1 MDNPTLI
8 KKIGETPPVVADV
21 KKLFQVVYTE
31 KKQKEE
37 EESDPIPKI
46 KVSSFLSKMSF
57 YYEKI
62 RNSVDY
68 KEDHLFRKN
77 AIERILKRELIIQ
90 GSIKAPESNKVS
102 EHLLTE
108 LIRASYLPDNKIPE
122 IKIDEIGR
130 VVEKYIKFKD
140 YILDYKDYAKGTTRN
155 ELVNW
160 IIMLAAC
167 DIEERL
173 SSSEVNKT
181 IIKGAYDILNDI
193 IDLPPDSSYSEDREI
208 QIYIAIE
215 RKILKFDNAMI
226 SFVLFKYYNQKWSE
240 AIDEQ
245 ISYIAE
251 NLDVLKD
258 QIDEQIDHPF
268 RAKLNRIASIYAL
281 FFTILTEVV
290 QKNPKET
297 YYALQRGFK
306 TFSFEIKKVCNQKY
320 KRARSR
326 LWRAG
331 VRSIIYIFITKSIFV
346 FILEIPAMKWLGESV
361 NNTTLAINIGFPPLL
376 LFLVILFTRLP
387 SEKNTKKIINGIEE
401 IMFRKERRAKQVILK
416 KPVKRG
422 RFMSIMFGLIYM
434 ITFFSSFGLIIWGLT
449 KIDFHFVSIIIFLF
463 FLAFISFFSIR
474 IRRPIHELKVLE
486 PSDNIFSFFVDF
498 FYMPIVATG
507 KWLSEKFDKINI
519 FVFVLDFI
527 IEAPFKTFVQIAEE
541 WTKYVREK
549 KDEIV

>member
-8 KKIGETPPVVADV
+8 KKIEEIPPVESDI
-21 KKLFQVVYTE
+21 KKLFQIVYTE
-31 KKQKEE
+31 QKQEE
-37 EESDPIPKI
+37 EDESDSIPKI

-68 KEDHLFRKN
+68 KEDHLLRKN
-77 AIERILKRELIIQ
+77 AIERILRRELLIQ
-90 GSIKAPESNKVS
+90 GSIKVPESNKVS

-108 LIRASYLPDNKIPE
+108 LIRAAYLPDNKVPE
-122 IKIDEIGR
+122 IKIDEIDR
-130 VVEKYIKFKD
+130 VIERYIKLKNF
-140 YILDYKDYAKGTTRN
+140 ILDYKDYSHGITRN

-160 IIMLAAC
+160 VISLAAC

-173 SSSEVNKT
+173 SGSTVNRT
-181 IIKGAYDILNDI
+181 ITKGAYDILNDI
-193 IDLPPDSSYSEDREI
+193 VDLPPESSFAEDREI

-215 RKILKFDNAMI
+215 RKILKFDDTMI
-226 SFVLFKYYNQKWSE
+226 SFLLFKYYNQKWSE
-240 AIDEQ
+240 ADDEK

-251 NLDVLKD
+251 RMDVLRE
-258 QIDEQIDHPF
+258 QINEQIDHPF
-268 RAKLNRIASIYAL
+268 RAKLNRVASVYAL
-281 FFTILTEVV
+281 FFTILTEVI
-290 QKNPKET
+290 QKNPKES

-331 VRSIIYIFITKSIFV
+331 ARSIIYIFLTKSIFV
-346 FILEIPAMKWLGESV
+346 LILEIPVMRWLGESV
-361 NNTTLAINIGFPPLL
+361 SNSTLAINIGFPPLL
-376 LFLVILFTRLP
+376 LFLVILFTSLP

-401 IMFRKERRAKQVILK
+401 IMFRKERHVKQVILK
-416 KPVKRG
+416 KPVKRS
-422 RFMSIMFGLIYM
+422 RFMSIMFGLIYSV
-434 ITFFSSFGLIIWGLT
+434 TFFSSFGLIIFGLD
-449 KIDFHFVSIIIFLF
+449 KLNFHFVSIIIFLF

-474 IRRPIHELKVLE
+474 IRRPINELKVLE
-486 PSDNIFSFFVDF
+486 PSDNMFSFFVDF
-498 FYMPIVATG
+498 FYMPIIATG

-519 FVFVLDFI
+519 FVFILDFI